1 MRFDFTRHRAILQ
14 MAYLFDD
21 KYLPSGHMNNLE
33 CLVARICAGF
43 KRGKH
48 MAPDFA
54 AFNPGSGA
62 SGFASKF
69 RRATECSFLM
79 PIEHQ
84 S

>member
-1 MRFDFTRHRAILQ
+1 MRFDFTQHRAILQ

-21 KYLPSGHMNNLE
+21 KYLPSGHMDNLE
-33 CLVARICAGF
+33 CIVARICGGF
-43 KRGKH
+43 ERADIG
-48 MAPDFA
+48 FRFRR
-54 AFNPGSGA
+54 FNHSSGA

-69 RRATECSFLM
+69 RRATECAFLM